1 MKTDKYSIYV
11 TTCIGNKSESFTDS
25 GLYIYQCPGEC
36 MLFPSKEIRDWSTL
50 KVPRKRKEYNFKPF
64 DKVLVR
70 DKDNDV
76 WQINL
81 FAYICIGGDFKY
93 QTITA
98 GWKQCIPF
106 EGNEHLLGTSNP
118 A

>member
-1 MKTDKYSIYV
+1 
-11 TTCIGNKSESFTDS
+11 
-25 GLYIYQCPGEC
+25 
-36 MLFPSKEIRDWSTL
+36 MLFPSKKNRDWSTF
-50 KVPRKRKEYNFKPF
+50 KIPKKEYEFKPF

-70 DKDNDV
+70 DRDNDV

-81 FAYICIGGDFKY
+81 FAHTVIGDYKY
-93 QTITA
+93 QTMTG

-106 EGNEHLLGTSNP
+106 ENNEHLLGTSNP